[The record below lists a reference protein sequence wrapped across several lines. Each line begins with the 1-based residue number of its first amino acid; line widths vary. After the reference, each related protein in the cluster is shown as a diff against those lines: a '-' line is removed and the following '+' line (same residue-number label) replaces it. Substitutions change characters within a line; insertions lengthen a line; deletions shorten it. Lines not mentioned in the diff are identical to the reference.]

1 LFQALPQEAFAS
13 IEKYDLWIYRMGY
26 AEIELPCWMRSLG
39 LVIEKLSHSHAA
51 LRQKDKPLPFYR
63 FRKKNSSFGTISAQ

>member
-1 LFQALPQEAFAS
+1 
-13 IEKYDLWIYRMGY
+13 MGY